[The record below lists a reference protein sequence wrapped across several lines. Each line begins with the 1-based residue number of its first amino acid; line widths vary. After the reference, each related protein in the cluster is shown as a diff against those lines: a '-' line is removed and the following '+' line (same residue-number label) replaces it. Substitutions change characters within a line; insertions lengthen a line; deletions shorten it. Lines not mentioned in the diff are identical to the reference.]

1 VRADYLIR
9 RIGLLLLIVWLAA
22 TINFFLP
29 RITGQDPIQEKLM
42 QQALQGGY
50 VQAGMQEMVQE
61 YQAKFGLDKPLWQQ
75 YLTYLTEM
83 STLNFN
89 YSIANYPKTV
99 NELIAEALPWTVG
112 LLSMTFVLAFL
123 IGTVLGALL
132 GWPRTPKFVSNFLLP
147 PLLTFA
153 AIPFYLLGLILLWIF
168 AFQLKLFPIFGGY
181 TAGTIPDQ
189 SIEFWLDILKHSTLP
204 ALSIILAQI
213 GGWALGMRAMM
224 VTVQGEDYL
233 TFAEAK
239 GLKGTTLFFRYAIRN
254 ALLPQVTA
262 LAITLGHILN
272 GAILVEVVFAY
283 PGLGTVLYRSIR
295 AYDYFAIQGI
305 VFAIIVSIA
314 LATLIVDIIYPLI
327 DPRISYRRA

>member
-1 VRADYLIR
+1 
-9 RIGLLLLIVWLAA
+9 
-22 TINFFLP
+22 
-29 RITGQDPIQEKLM
+29 
-42 QQALQGGY
+42 
-50 VQAGMQEMVQE
+50 MQEMVQE

-75 YLTYLTEM
+75 YLTYLQDM

-99 NELIAEALPWTVG
+99 NDLIAEALPWTVG

-123 IGTVLGALL
+123 IGTLLGAML
-132 GWPRTPKFVSNFLLP
+132 GWPRTPKFVTNFLLP

-153 AIPFYLLGLILLWIF
+153 AIPFYLLGLLLLWIF
-168 AFQLKLFPIFGGY
+168 AFQLKWFPIFGGY
-181 TAGTIPDQ
+181 TAGSIPEANL
-189 SIEFWLDILKHSTLP
+189 SFWLDILKHSTLP
-204 ALSIILAQI
+204 ALSIILAQL

-239 GLKGTTLFFRYAIRN
+239 GLKGATLFFRYAIRN
-254 ALLPQVTA
+254 ALLPQITA

-305 VFAIIVSIA
+305 VFAVIVSIA
-314 LATLIVDIIYPLI
+314 LATLLVDIIYPLI